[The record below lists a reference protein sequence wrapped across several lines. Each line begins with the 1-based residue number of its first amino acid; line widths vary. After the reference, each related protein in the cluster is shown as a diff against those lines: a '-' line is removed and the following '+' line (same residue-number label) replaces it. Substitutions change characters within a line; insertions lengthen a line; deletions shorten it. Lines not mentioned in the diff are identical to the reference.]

1 MIADDETVTVIDF
14 PQMVSTSH
22 ENAQFYFARDVRCI
36 QRFFTKRFR
45 LHFEGIPVL
54 ESDVERKVDLDSEI
68 KASGA
73 HNGVG
78 AEQMAEF
85 DRANEQYLATVD
97 TGAAE
102 SADEGDDA
110 EFHAEIATAEEAV
123 PVEGEEGTRHVTF
136 SDEQTAESKR
146 LIQEEIGSSSEEE
159 EEDEEAKQEEDAE
172 AEAESSVEDVDS
184 DGEFNQEKLDA
195 AQAETDAK
203 RAKKLLPKVEKPV
216 RVTKK
221 QLEAM
226 NEEGEL
232 QVNMDYVKKKAKR

>member
-123 PVEGEEGTRHVTF
+123 QEDGARHVTF

-159 EEDEEAKQEEDAE
+159 EEAEEAK
-172 AEAESSVEDVDS
+172 
-184 DGEFNQEKLDA
+184 
-195 AQAETDAK
+195 
-203 RAKKLLPKVEKPV
+203 
-216 RVTKK
+216 
-221 QLEAM
+221 
-226 NEEGEL
+226 
-232 QVNMDYVKKKAKR
+232 

>member
-1 MIADDETVTVIDF
+1 M
-14 PQMVSTSH
+14 
-22 ENAQFYFARDVRCI
+22 
-36 QRFFTKRFR
+36 
-45 LHFEGIPVL
+45 
-54 ESDVERKVDLDSEI
+54 
-68 KASGA
+68 
-73 HNGVG
+73 
-78 AEQMAEF
+78 
-85 DRANEQYLATVD
+85 
-97 TGAAE
+97 
-102 SADEGDDA
+102 
-110 EFHAEIATAEEAV
+110 
-123 PVEGEEGTRHVTF
+123 TF